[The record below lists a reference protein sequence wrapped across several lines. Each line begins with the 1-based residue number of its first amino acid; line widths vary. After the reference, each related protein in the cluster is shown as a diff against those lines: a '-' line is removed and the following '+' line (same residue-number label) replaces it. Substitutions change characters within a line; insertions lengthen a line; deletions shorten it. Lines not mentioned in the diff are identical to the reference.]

1 MSLYKKRLK
10 LVRGKGV
17 YVWDE
22 NGNKYLDAIAGI
34 GVAILG
40 HSNEE
45 LAIAIN
51 EQMKKLVVAGPMF
64 HHEEKDE
71 ALEEL
76 SKFLSFEYAYFG
88 NSGTEAVEA
97 ALKFARLYT
106 GKKEII
112 AMTKAFHGR
121 TFGSLSATWKKKY
134 RGGFEPLVPGFKH
147 IPFNN
152 IEVAKEAITK
162 ETAAVI
168 VEPIQGEGG
177 INVIDKDYLEKVN
190 KLCKEKDILLIFDE
204 VQTGFG
210 RTGEFF
216 AYQHFGIEPDIMTLA
231 KTLGGGFPIG
241 AMVAK
246 KEVADLMVPGTHA
259 STFGGSPLACAS
271 AIAVIKTIKEKKLL
285 EKVRKNGKYLRE
297 KLEKLKKKYD
307 FIKRVKGMGL
317 MLAVELEMDGKEFY
331 KKCLEK
337 KLLLN
342 CTHGNVIR
350 IMPALTVKKK
360 EIDEAVEIMDEC
372 FSSLI

>member
-1 MSLYKKRLK
+1 MREMSLYKKRLK

-45 LAIAIN
+45 LASAIN

-177 INVIDKDYLEKVN
+177 IIPAKEEFIKTLRDLTQDNEALLIVDEVQSAFRSGKFLAIEHYKIQPDIVTMGKGLANGIPIGLTLTNFDIPRGKHGSTFGGNPLACKAMATTLKILRREKLIE
-190 KLCKEKDILLIFDE
+190 KAKEKDII
-204 VQTGFG
+204 
-210 RTGEFF
+210 
-216 AYQHFGIEPDIMTLA
+216 IEGDKVIMT
-231 KTLGGGFPIG
+231 
-241 AMVAK
+241 
-246 KEVADLMVPGTHA
+246 
-259 STFGGSPLACAS
+259 
-271 AIAVIKTIKEKKLL
+271 
-285 EKVRKNGKYLRE
+285 RGK
-297 KLEKLKKKYD
+297 
-307 FIKRVKGMGL
+307 GL
-317 MLAVELEMDGKEFY
+317 MLGVLLKENAGKYVE
-331 KKCLEK
+331 
-337 KLLLN
+337 KLQERGLLVN
-342 CTHGNVIR
+342 TAGNRVIR
-350 IMPALTVKKK
+350 LLPPLIITK
-360 EIDEAVEIMDEC
+360 EQMLWIKETIEGV
-372 FSSLI
+372 LNG

>member
-1 MSLYKKRLK
+1 MREMSLYKKRLK

-45 LAIAIN
+45 LASAIN

-134 RGGFEPLVPGFKH
+134 REGFGPLVPRFKH

-177 INVIDKDYLEKVN
+177 IIPAKEEFIKTLRDLTQDNGALLIVDEVQSAFRSGKFLAIEHYKIQPDIVTMGKGLANGIPIGLTLTNFDIPRGKHGSTFGGNPLACKAMATTLKILRREKLIE
-190 KLCKEKDILLIFDE
+190 KAKEKDII
-204 VQTGFG
+204 
-210 RTGEFF
+210 
-216 AYQHFGIEPDIMTLA
+216 IEGDKVIMT
-231 KTLGGGFPIG
+231 
-241 AMVAK
+241 
-246 KEVADLMVPGTHA
+246 
-259 STFGGSPLACAS
+259 
-271 AIAVIKTIKEKKLL
+271 
-285 EKVRKNGKYLRE
+285 RGK
-297 KLEKLKKKYD
+297 
-307 FIKRVKGMGL
+307 GL
-317 MLAVELEMDGKEFY
+317 MLGVLLKENAGKYVE
-331 KKCLEK
+331 
-337 KLLLN
+337 KLQERGLLVN
-342 CTHGNVIR
+342 TAGNRVIR
-350 IMPALTVKKK
+350 LLPPLIITKEQLLWVK
-360 EIDEAVEIMDEC
+360 ETIEGV
-372 FSSLI
+372 LNG

>member
-1 MSLYKKRLK
+1 MREMSLYKKRLK

-22 NGNKYLDAIAGI
+22 NENRYLDAIAGI

-51 EQMKKLVVAGPMF
+51 EQMKKLIVAGPMF

-76 SKFLSFEYAYFG
+76 SKFVSFEYAYFG

-106 GKKEII
+106 GRKEII
-112 AMTKAFHGR
+112 AMTNAFHGR

-134 RGGFEPLVPGFKH
+134 KEGFEPLVPGFKH
-147 IPFNN
+147 ISFNN

-177 INVIDKDYLEKVN
+177 IIPAKEEFIKTLRDLTQDKGA
-190 KLCKEKDILLIFDE
+190 LLIVDE
-204 VQTGFG
+204 VQSAF
-210 RTGEFF
+210 RTGKFL
-216 AYQHFGIEPDIMTLA
+216 AIEHYKVQPDIITMGKGLA
-231 KTLGGGFPIG
+231 NGTPIG
-241 AMVAK
+241 LTLTNFDIPRGK
-246 KEVADLMVPGTHA
+246 HG
-259 STFGGSPLACAS
+259 STFGGNPLACKAM
-271 AIAVIKTIKEKKLL
+271 ATTLKIL
-285 EKVRKNGKYLRE
+285 RRE
-297 KLEKLKKKYD
+297 KLIEKTKE
-307 FIKRVKGMGL
+307 KGISIEGDKVIMTRGKGL
-317 MLAVELEMDGKEFY
+317 MLGVLLKENAGKYVETLQERG
-331 KKCLEK
+331 
-337 KLLLN
+337 LLVN
-342 CTHGNVIR
+342 TAGNRVIR
-350 IMPALTVKKK
+350 LLPPLIITK
-360 EIDEAVEIMDEC
+360 EQMLWIKETIEGV
-372 FSSLI
+372 LNG

>member
-1 MSLYKKRLK
+1 MREMNLYKKRLK

-177 INVIDKDYLEKVN
+177 IIPAKEEFIKTLRDLTQDNEALLIVDEVQSAFRSGKFLAIEHYKIQPDIVTMGKGLANGIPIGLTLTNFDIPRGKHGSTFGGNPLACKAMATTLKILRREKLIE
-190 KLCKEKDILLIFDE
+190 KAKEKDII
-204 VQTGFG
+204 
-210 RTGEFF
+210 
-216 AYQHFGIEPDIMTLA
+216 IEGDKVIMT
-231 KTLGGGFPIG
+231 
-241 AMVAK
+241 
-246 KEVADLMVPGTHA
+246 
-259 STFGGSPLACAS
+259 
-271 AIAVIKTIKEKKLL
+271 
-285 EKVRKNGKYLRE
+285 RGK
-297 KLEKLKKKYD
+297 
-307 FIKRVKGMGL
+307 GL
-317 MLAVELEMDGKEFY
+317 MLGVLLKENTGKYVE
-331 KKCLEK
+331 
-337 KLLLN
+337 KLQERELLVN
-342 CTHGNVIR
+342 TAGNRVIR
-350 IMPALTVKKK
+350 LLPPLIITK
-360 EIDEAVEIMDEC
+360 EQMLWIKETIEGV
-372 FSSLI
+372 LNG

>member
-1 MSLYKKRLK
+1 MREMNLYRKRLK

-45 LAIAIN
+45 LVNAIA
-51 EQMKKLVVAGPMF
+51 EQMRKLVVAGPMF

-106 GKKEII
+106 GRKEII

-134 RGGFEPLVPGFKH
+134 REPFEPLVPGFRH

-152 IEVAKEAITK
+152 IEAAKDAITG

-177 INVIDKDYLEKVN
+177 IIPA
-190 KLCKEKDILLIFDE
+190 KEEFIKTLRDLTEERGALLIVDE
-204 VQTGFG
+204 VQSAF
-210 RTGEFF
+210 RTGKFL
-216 AYQHFGIEPDIMTLA
+216 AIEHYKVQPDIVTMGKGLA
-231 KTLGGGFPIG
+231 NGIPIG
-241 AMVAK
+241 LTLTNF
-246 KEVADLMVPGTHA
+246 DVPRGKHG
-259 STFGGSPLACAS
+259 STFGGNPLACKAM
-271 AIAVIKTIKEKKLL
+271 ATTLRIL
-285 EKVRKNGKYLRE
+285 RRE
-297 KLEKLKKKYD
+297 KLVEKAPEKSINIEGDKVIMTRGK
-307 FIKRVKGMGL
+307 GL
-317 MLAVELEMDGKEFY
+317 MLGVLLKESAGKYVEKLQ
-331 KKCLEK
+331 EK
-337 KLLLN
+337 GLLVN
-342 CTHGNVIR
+342 TAGNRVIR
-350 IMPALTVKKK
+350 LLPPLIVTKEQMLWIKKTV
-360 EIDEAVEIMDEC
+360 EGVLNENQ
-372 FSSLI
+372 

>member
-22 NGNKYLDAIAGI
+22 NENRYLDAIAGI

-51 EQMKKLVVAGPMF
+51 EQMKKLIVAGPMF

-76 SKFLSFEYAYFG
+76 SKFVSFEYAYFG

-106 GKKEII
+106 GRKEII
-112 AMTKAFHGR
+112 AMTNAFHGR

-134 RGGFEPLVPGFKH
+134 KEGFEPLVPGFKH
-147 IPFNN
+147 ISFNN

-177 INVIDKDYLEKVN
+177 IIPAKEEFIKTLRDLTQDKGA
-190 KLCKEKDILLIFDE
+190 LLIVDE
-204 VQTGFG
+204 VQSAF
-210 RTGEFF
+210 RTGKFL
-216 AYQHFGIEPDIMTLA
+216 AIEHYKVQPDIITMGKGLA
-231 KTLGGGFPIG
+231 NGTPIG
-241 AMVAK
+241 LTLTNFDIPRGK
-246 KEVADLMVPGTHA
+246 HG
-259 STFGGSPLACAS
+259 STFGGNPLACKAM
-271 AIAVIKTIKEKKLL
+271 ATTLKIL
-285 EKVRKNGKYLRE
+285 RRE
-297 KLEKLKKKYD
+297 KLIEKTKE
-307 FIKRVKGMGL
+307 KGISIEGDKVIMTRGKGL
-317 MLAVELEMDGKEFY
+317 MLGVLLKENAGKYVETLQERG
-331 KKCLEK
+331 
-337 KLLLN
+337 LLVN
-342 CTHGNVIR
+342 TAGNRVIR
-350 IMPALTVKKK
+350 LLPPLIITK
-360 EIDEAVEIMDEC
+360 EQMLWIKETIEGV
-372 FSSLI
+372 LNG

>member
-1 MSLYKKRLK
+1 MREMNLYRKRLK
-10 LVRGKGV
+10 LIKGKGV

-22 NGNKYLDAIAGI
+22 DGNQYLDAIAGI

-45 LAIAIN
+45 LASAIS

-76 SKFLSFEYAYFG
+76 SRFLSFEYAYFG

-106 GKKEII
+106 GRKEII

-134 RGGFEPLVPGFKH
+134 REGFEPLVPGFKH

-152 IEVAKEAITK
+152 VEAAKDAISQ

-177 INVIDKDYLEKVN
+177 IIPA
-190 KLCKEKDILLIFDE
+190 KEEFMKTLRDLTEENEALLIVDE
-204 VQTGFG
+204 VQSAF
-210 RTGEFF
+210 RTGKFLAVE
-216 AYQHFGIEPDIMTLA
+216 YHKIKPDIVAMGKGLA
-231 KTLGGGFPIG
+231 NGVPIG
-241 AMVAK
+241 LTLTNFDIPRGK
-246 KEVADLMVPGTHA
+246 HG
-259 STFGGSPLACAS
+259 STFGGNPLACKAMATTLRILRRERLIEEAEEKS
-271 AIAVIKTIKEKKLL
+271 ITIEGDKVIMT
-285 EKVRKNGKYLRE
+285 RGK
-297 KLEKLKKKYD
+297 
-307 FIKRVKGMGL
+307 GL
-317 MLAVELEMDGKEFY
+317 MLGVLLKENAGKYVEMLQERG
-331 KKCLEK
+331 
-337 KLLLN
+337 LLVN
-342 CTHGNVIR
+342 TAGNRVIR
-350 IMPALTVKKK
+350 LLPPLIITKEQMLRVK
-360 EIDEAVEIMDEC
+360 ETIEGVLND
-372 FSSLI
+372 